1 MDKIMIKPESFLML
15 CLYASISNKIDA
27 LHPHPHPQ
35 KPCKYQFSEDLK
47 NIIPV
52 CHRLSFKYM
61 QTLQGLTCYWTFK
74 ILSCAA
80 CIESILQN

>member
-1 MDKIMIKPESFLML
+1 MDKLMSKPGSFLML

-27 LHPHPHPQ
+27 LHPHPHQ
-35 KPCKYQFSEDLK
+35 PCKYQFSEDLK

-61 QTLQGLTCYWTFK
+61 QTLQGLTCYWTF
-74 ILSCAA
+74 LRF
-80 CIESILQN
+80 